1 MAKKGSPFDDYDLL
15 EQIGNGSFGSVHR
28 AQHKSDNRI
37 VAIKIMKRKFNSI
50 SECVS
55 LREFKVLKQISA
67 HPNIVQ
73 LYESYLSPNKEF
85 YFVMEYINGG
95 NMYQLI
101 KSRRDEETSFARWE
115 IRSIVYQILS
125 GLAHVHHLGIFH
137 RDMKPEN
144 LLIDNTPFCDG
155 SHSRN
160 IITVKIAD
168 FGLAREMKSRPPY
181 TEYVSTRWYRAP
193 EVLLR
198 SSTYSFPVDLW
209 AVGAMFAELITLRP
223 LFPGQSEIDQVFRIC
238 ELLGNPGPAASH
250 TGVVQ
255 RRMSE
260 KKASPGFARKRSES
274 IKVESIS
281 MTQNKAEYSARPE
294 GGGEWREGVKLA
306 TKIGFQFPKISPK
319 PLISVIPNAT
329 PSMLDLLGH
338 LIFYDP
344 SLRLTAEAAMNHPF
358 FSENEDQDEAGSHE
372 GTGDANQESE
382 DPDHTSP
389 GKKGGGGSLERHSTN
404 KGIIIADETSEE
416 RLKRSHQRLAF
427 ISENDHLMRRTNGK
441 KDKSSNKAT
450 AALLGKKNN
459 GGSTSRSRVTKSDS
473 PLSLSLQ
480 TTSFKAQFDLP
491 VIPLSPF
498 EFGDEWPQQR
508 RSSIG
513 SIREAYIPSMESIS
527 RDQKLDEDNEFQIDS
542 NNMLYDVEYLSADH
556 ILKDTPTRQ
565 SEAHH
570 RQNERYSAP
579 SSFQESSYMK
589 NAQNPR
595 TQPSE
600 SPIVRFGNE
609 TPPAEDH
616 VANFPKLVIGLDVDN
631 KSEGLQHVSHLDYFN
646 HSSASAVPK
655 KTLDRKL
662 QGRPLSDISNQGTYS
677 LSLNSNE
684 DNDYENSFSPDA
696 PSPTMKASL
705 STPLDSVNNR
715 GTFRRLMT
723 RSSSNTADKSFATK
737 TIPRAFTYE
746 SLPTSSS
753 YSKKQERS
761 RIGHRTRQIF
771 SQTEATSNAS
781 AGNNTTGFFSF
792 RKRSQGI
799 LKGKLGNNLL
809 LRHQDISPL
818 QEDIAYHEP
827 GFSRTSGVAQ
837 PRPSEYH
844 YRPSPD
850 LQAVTRQPSPFELL
864 IAEEIE
870 QAWSHPPIRI
880 PLVSNETSQHK
891 HSL

>member
-1 MAKKGSPFDDYDLL
+1 MILSRLPRPGHIPVEVKPLL
-15 EQIGNGSFGSVHR
+15 LIVGAGVTGAVVASLRKLTSDPSLRTRGN
-28 AQHKSDNRI
+28 
-37 VAIKIMKRKFNSI
+37 
-50 SECVS
+50 

-125 GLAHVHHLGIFH
+125 GLAHVHNLGIFH

-160 IITVKIAD
+160 IVTVKIAD

-198 SSTYSFPVDLW
+198 SSAYSFPVDLW

-260 KKASPGFARKRSES
+260 KKTSPGFARKRSES

-281 MTQNKAEYSARPE
+281 MTQNTSENPARPE

-306 TKIGFQFPKISPK
+306 TKIGFQFPKVNMISPK

-338 LIFYDP
+338 LLFYDP
-344 SLRLTAEAAMNHPF
+344 SLRLTAEAAMNHTF
-358 FSENEDQDEAGSHE
+358 FLESEDQDEASSHE
-372 GTGDANQESE
+372 GAGDANQESE
-382 DPDHTSP
+382 DPDHTSQ
-389 GKKGGGGSLERHSTN
+389 GKKGGGGSLERHGTN

-427 ISENDHLMRRTNGK
+427 ISENDHLMRRANGK

-459 GGSTSRSRVTKSDS
+459 GGNTSSSRVTKSGS
-473 PLSLSLQ
+473 PPSLSLQ
-480 TTSFKAQFDLP
+480 TSSFKAQFDLP

-498 EFGDEWPQQR
+498 EFGDEWSQQR

-527 RDQKLDEDNEFQIDS
+527 REQKPAGNNEFHFDS
-542 NNMLYDVEYLSADH
+542 QNMLYGIESLCADH
-556 ILKDTPTRQ
+556 LLKEMPIKQ
-565 SEAHH
+565 SETQH

-589 NAQNPR
+589 NAQYRR
-595 TQPSE
+595 TQSSE
-600 SPIVRFGNE
+600 IPIVHFGSE
-609 TPPAEDH
+609 IPPAEDH
-616 VANFPKLVIGLDVDN
+616 ASNSPDLVIGVDVDN
-631 KSEGLQHVSHLDYFN
+631 RSEQLQHASHLDYFN
-646 HSSASAVPK
+646 HSNGAATPK
-655 KTLDRKL
+655 KTLGRKL
-662 QGRPLSDISNQGTYS
+662 QGRPLSDISSHGTYS
-677 LSLNSNE
+677 LSLSSNE
-684 DNDYENSFSPDA
+684 SNEYQNSLTQDA
-696 PSPTMKASL
+696 PSPTMNASL

-715 GTFRRLMT
+715 GAFRRLMT
-723 RSSSNTADKSFATK
+723 RSSSNTADKNFSTN
-737 TIPRAFTYE
+737 TIPRAVTYE
-746 SLPTSSS
+746 SLQTSSS

-771 SQTEATSNAS
+771 SQTEATSNTS

-799 LKGKLGNNLL
+799 LKGKLGNNMP
-809 LRHQDISPL
+809 LRHHDINPL

-827 GFSRTSGVAQ
+827 SLTRTSGVSQ

-844 YRPSPD
+844 YRPSPG
-850 LQAVTRQPSPFELL
+850 LEAVTRQPSPFELL

-870 QAWSHPPIRI
+870 QAWAHPPIRI
-880 PLVSNETSQHK
+880 PLVSNEISQHNRG
-891 HSL
+891 L

>member
-1 MAKKGSPFDDYDLL
+1 
-15 EQIGNGSFGSVHR
+15 
-28 AQHKSDNRI
+28 
-37 VAIKIMKRKFNSI
+37 MKRKFNSI

-125 GLAHVHHLGIFH
+125 GLAHVHSLGIFH

-250 TGVVQ
+250 TGAVQ

-260 KKASPGFARKRSES
+260 KKTSPGFARKRSES
-274 IKVESIS
+274 IKMEANLVAHNIS
-281 MTQNKAEYSARPE
+281 ENSARPE

-329 PSMLDLLGH
+329 PSMLDLLAH
-338 LIFYDP
+338 LLFYDP
-344 SLRLTAEAAMNHPF
+344 SLRLTAEAAMRHPF
-358 FSENEDQDEAGSHE
+358 FLETEGQDEASSQE
-372 GTGDANQESE
+372 GAGDSNQESE

-389 GKKGGGGSLERHSTN
+389 GKKGGGSGSLERHGTN

-441 KDKSSNKAT
+441 KDKTSNKAT
-450 AALLGKKNN
+450 SALLGKKHNI
-459 GGSTSRSRVTKSDS
+459 GSTPSDRVSKSGV

-513 SIREAYIPSMESIS
+513 SIRETYMPSMESVS
-527 RDQKLDEDNEFQIDS
+527 SQQKPIENNEFQMDS
-542 NNMLYDVEYLSADH
+542 HNIICDIGSLSADQL
-556 ILKDTPTRQ
+556 LKETPVRQ
-565 SEAHH
+565 SDVQH
-570 RQNERYSAP
+570 RHNERYSAP
-579 SSFQESSYMK
+579 SSFQEPSFLRNTQQYR
-589 NAQNPR
+589 R
-595 TQPSE
+595 TQSSE
-600 SPIVRFGNE
+600 IPILRFDSETLPADEHAANSPELFVSIDGEYNKE
-609 TPPAEDH
+609 HMQHASH
-616 VANFPKLVIGLDVDN
+616 V
-631 KSEGLQHVSHLDYFN
+631 DYFSLP
-646 HSSASAVPK
+646 SSVAIPRESMS
-655 KTLDRKL
+655 RKL
-662 QGRPLSDISNQGTYS
+662 QGRPLSDISNHGTFS
-677 LSLNSNE
+677 HAFSNNE
-684 DNDYENSFSPDA
+684 STENLKSFTSSDA
-696 PSPTMKASL
+696 PSPTKNGSL
-705 STPLDSVNNR
+705 STPLDSINHS
-715 GTFRRLMT
+715 GTIRKLMG
-723 RSSSNTADKSFATK
+723 RNSSNTADKEFSA
-737 TIPRAFTYE
+737 TIPRSVTYE
-746 SLPTSSS
+746 SFQTTSS
-753 YSKKQERS
+753 YSKKQERNG
-761 RIGHRTRQIF
+761 IGHRTRQIF
-771 SQTEATSNAS
+771 AQTEATSNTS
-781 AGNNTTGFFSF
+781 TGSNSIGFFSF

-799 LKGKLGNNLL
+799 RKGKLGNNMP
-809 LRHQDISPL
+809 LRHHDINPL
-818 QEDIAYHEP
+818 QEDITYHEP
-827 GFSRTSGVAQ
+827 VYPRTSRAPS
-837 PRPSEYH
+837 PRPSEYR
-844 YRPSPD
+844 YRPSPNPE
-850 LQAVTRQPSPFELL
+850 AVKRQPSPFELL

-870 QAWSHPPIRI
+870 QAWAHPPIRI
-880 PLVSNETSQHK
+880 PPVSSELAQPNQGM
-891 HSL
+891 